1 MKPRAARPARKSA
14 RRRPTRLIPF
24 DAARFLK
31 SDRAIA
37 AYLNEALR
45 SQDPQFLLAALGDVA
60 RARGM
65 TGVARLAG
73 LGRENLYKSLASA
86 GNPRVKT
93 LFRVAAV
100 LGVRFEVRVA

>member
-1 MKPRAARPARKSA
+1 MKTRAKKKSRNKPQAHEARLVPY
-14 RRRPTRLIPF
+14 
-24 DAARFLK
+24 DAARYLK

-45 SQDPQFLLAALGDVA
+45 SQDPRFLLAALGDVA

>member
-1 MKPRAARPARKSA
+1 MTARRPKPARRSSRAKSE
-14 RRRPTRLIPF
+14 RLVPF
-24 DAARFLK
+24 DVTRYLK

-45 SQDPQFLLAALGDVA
+45 HGDPHFLLAALGDVA

-65 TGVARLAG
+65 SAVARAAG
-73 LGRENLYKSLASA
+73 LGRENLYKSLMSS
-86 GNPRVKT
+86 GNPRIST

>member
-1 MKPRAARPARKSA
+1 MTARRPKAARRSSRAKSE
-14 RRRPTRLIPF
+14 RLVPF
-24 DAARFLK
+24 DAARYLK

-45 SQDPQFLLAALGDVA
+45 HGDPHFLLAALGDVA

-65 TGVARLAG
+65 SAVARAAG
-73 LGRENLYKSLASA
+73 LGRENLYKSLMSS
-86 GNPRVKT
+86 GNPRIST

>member
-1 MKPRAARPARKSA
+1 MTARRRQSARKSPPA
-14 RRRPTRLIPF
+14 KSERLVPF
-24 DAARFLK
+24 DAARYLK

-45 SQDPQFLLAALGDVA
+45 HDDPQFLLAALGDVA

-65 TGVARLAG
+65 SDVARTAG
-73 LGRENLYKSLASA
+73 LGRENLYKALAPSA
-86 GNPRVKT
+86 NPRIKT
-93 LFRVAAV
+93 IFRVAAV

>member
-1 MKPRAARPARKSA
+1 
-14 RRRPTRLIPF
+14 
-24 DAARFLK
+24 
-31 SDRAIA
+31 
-37 AYLNEALR
+37 
-45 SQDPQFLLAALGDVA
+45 
-60 RARGM
+60 M

-73 LGRENLYKSLASA
+73 LGRANLYKSLASA

>member
-1 MKPRAARPARKSA
+1 MTARRSQPVRKAPRAKSE
-14 RRRPTRLIPF
+14 RLVPF
-24 DAARFLK
+24 DAARYLK

-45 SQDPQFLLAALGDVA
+45 HDDPRLLLAALGDVA

-65 TGVARLAG
+65 SDVARDAG
-73 LGRENLYKSLASA
+73 LGRENLYKSLMPN
-86 GNPRVKT
+86 GNPRIKT
-93 LFRVAAV
+93 LFRVAAA